1 VKTAWKLTKLNQI
14 SLSTFLQQQIIFIQL
29 LRSFYIIHY
38 KYIPT
43 SEDITAVMATVD
55 PYDAENATLYAGI
68 NTLTPSQLGVFL
80 SAATN
85 HFATSQTAIR
95 IS

>member
-1 VKTAWKLTKLNQI
+1 
-14 SLSTFLQQQIIFIQL
+14 
-29 LRSFYIIHY
+29 
-38 KYIPT
+38 
-43 SEDITAVMATVD
+43 MATVD

-68 NTLTPSQLGVFL
+68 NTLTTSQLGVFL

-85 HFATSQTAIR
+85 HFATSQIAIR